1 MDAFSEYE
9 SANNLQNQSK
19 CLWASLPSI
28 SFYDLKANDMRRL
41 LRSYSK
47 NPEWSWMLSPW
58 SLVNDIPLGD
68 FWECTSHFINLKFHT
83 TVG

>member
-19 CLWASLPSI
+19 CLWARLPSI
-28 SFYDLKANDMRRL
+28 LFYDLKANDMRCL

-47 NPEWSWMLSPW
+47 NPE
-58 SLVNDIPLGD
+58 
-68 FWECTSHFINLKFHT
+68 
-83 TVG
+83 